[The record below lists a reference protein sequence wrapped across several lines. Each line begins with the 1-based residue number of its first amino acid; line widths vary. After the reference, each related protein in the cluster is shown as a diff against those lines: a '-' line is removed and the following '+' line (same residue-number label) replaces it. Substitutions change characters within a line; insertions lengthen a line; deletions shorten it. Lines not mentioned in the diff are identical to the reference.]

1 MCNAVTH
8 CVTDLVASAVG
19 RGNGHRSRCGSL
31 VALAQNLR
39 RAAART
45 FSAMAPKKDDKKKDP
60 KGKGAEAEPE
70 GKSTNPLN
78 PSPKFE
84 GSAHDGKG

>member
-1 MCNAVTH
+1 MFAVEPY
-8 CVTDLVASAVG
+8 AGEPS
-19 RGNGHRSRCGSL
+19 GSG
-31 VALAQNLR
+31 ALKAQS
-39 RAAART
+39 AART